1 MLNGSSVLNLWL
13 GTWSWGWKVRV
24 GQSPRALHAR
34 SKKRPVLGARGNHFQ
49 LLRVTGQSFRLT
61 LSYDVEG
68 RLVRRVARG
77 SETSW
82 PRKLGCS
89 LVVAVFLR
97 WTLSKSQ
104 RLSKA
109 PGSQL
114 GWAEVLG
121 RVGSLAPPRR
131 TLFHHPHQP
140 PCDSCAPTPS
150 PCLEQ

>member
-1 MLNGSSVLNLWL
+1 MLNGPSVLDLWL
-13 GTWSWGWKVRV
+13 RAWSWGWEVHV

-34 SKKRPVLGARGNHFQ
+34 SKKKPVLGARGNHFQ
-49 LLRVTGQSFRLT
+49 LSRVTGQSFRLT
-61 LSYDVEG
+61 LSYNVEG

-89 LVVAVFLR
+89 LVFAMFSL
-97 WTLSKSQ
+97 WTLSKFQ
-104 RLSKA
+104 RPSKA

-121 RVGSLAPPRR
+121 RVGI
-131 TLFHHPHQP
+131 FG
-140 PCDSCAPTPS
+140 PS
-150 PCLEQ
+150 PPDSLPPPSPASL